1 MSGGQGFE
9 NSADSI
15 QVPQFTDPCL
25 PLFPFLASSKGP
37 LGPPHVVS
45 LDSQT
50 VVILKFIRGH
60 GCPRA
65 GDLVLLCSRSP

>member
-15 QVPQFTDPCL
+15 QIPQFTDPCL

-50 VVILKFIRGH
+50 VIILE
-60 GCPRA
+60 GCWA
-65 GDLVLLCSRSP
+65 HSLNCDSTHTGV